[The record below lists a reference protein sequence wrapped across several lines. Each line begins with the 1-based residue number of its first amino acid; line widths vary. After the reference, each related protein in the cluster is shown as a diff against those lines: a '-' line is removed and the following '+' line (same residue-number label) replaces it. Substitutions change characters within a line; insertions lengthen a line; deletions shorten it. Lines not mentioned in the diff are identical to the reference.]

1 MLWHFSDEL
10 LSSITVLLT
19 CFYHVDRQ
27 AFNKTIVRADP
38 NFVVKDYFF
47 FFLSD
52 NDFFFFKLFYHVHQL
67 PLLLLFLFISKNR
80 DK

>member
-52 NDFFFFKLFYHVHQL
+52 NDFFFFKLFIPCPPITIATTVSFY
-67 PLLLLFLFISKNR
+67 K
-80 DK
+80 